1 MMKELKEI
9 RDDQIRIIGEGE
21 SKNPLPRNVRIIL
34 LSILGIAVIGVI
46 ILLCSDHKEEEVI
59 ELKQPEPALFEPVR
73 LPKPVKPQW
82 IGKEVDSLA
91 TGFTEIRDTLIN
103 TFLTTRKCLCILGE

>member
-34 LSILGIAVIGVI
+34 LSIIGIAVIGVI
-46 ILLCSDHKEEEVI
+46 ILLCSDHKE
-59 ELKQPEPALFEPVR
+59 
-73 LPKPVKPQW
+73 
-82 IGKEVDSLA
+82 
-91 TGFTEIRDTLIN
+91 
-103 TFLTTRKCLCILGE
+103 

>member
-1 MMKELKEI
+1 MMKELQEI

-59 ELKQPEPALFEPVR
+59 ELKQPEPALFETVR
-73 LPKPVKPQW
+73 LTKTDTPQW
-82 IGKEVDSLA
+82 IGKEVD
-91 TGFTEIRDTLIN
+91 
-103 TFLTTRKCLCILGE
+103 